1 MSEHHYILIP
11 TAYFPPISY
20 FHFLTSREPV
30 QIEIFET
37 FPKQTYRNR
46 CEILTAAGKTSLIVP
61 VSRPDGN
68 HTLTRDIE
76 ICYREPWQRNH
87 WRAIQSAYSSSPYFS
102 FYADHISTVFNT
114 NKPNL
119 IFLNQKITALI
130 CKLIKV
136 RPIISFTNAY
146 ENTPSV
152 ALDLRQMFTPK
163 KNIRSDFPRYPQVF
177 EHTTGFTPGLS
188 ILDLLFNLGP
198 DTKAYLKELVF

>member
-20 FHFLTSREPV
+20 FHFLINGKPV
-30 QIEIFET
+30 QIELFET

-46 CEILTAAGKTSLIVP
+46 CEIMTAAGKASLVVP

-68 HTLTRDIE
+68 HTLTQDIE

-102 FYADHISTVFNT
+102 FYADQISAFLN
-114 NKPNL
+114 NREPNL
-119 IFLNQKITALI
+119 IFLNQKITAMI
-130 CKLIKV
+130 CKLLKL
-136 RPIISFTNAY
+136 RPSISFTSAY
-146 ENTPSV
+146 EKIPSV
-152 ALDLRQMFTPK
+152 ALDLRQTFTPK
-163 KNIRSDFPRYPQVF
+163 KLIRSDFPRYPQVF
-177 EHTTGFTPGLS
+177 EHITGFTPGLS

-198 DTKAYLKELVF
+198 DTRAYLKELVF